1 MFPTTAM
8 NQHSKFS
15 PKAPIYKESSRPFE
29 PDTTLIEMISV
40 ENLTFETTFSNQSH
54 LVPEKSADLLAT
66 KEESS
71 RLINCQSVGQTQM
84 TPITSDQLDQ
94 IRSEEPIKIQSG
106 FKKNRRILSNKNR
119 AMLLNIKLFVRLL
132 QIILTILLIAISGF
146 LTAIIPTNALN
157 FLASS
162 TLSFSIILAIITAE
176 MNFKYRKLWFV
187 LFDMVV
193 VMLMIFITIKSY
205 QYHSLLRIEKINE
218 MERHNYSVK
227 NFELYLKNRNK
238 SDNFDDFSA
247 LINELKLKNID
258 QFMREKLQ
266 LVNNDKKDPILVPL
280 RLKRDDESDYEN
292 EYAAN
297 ETVSEHFL
305 DEILTN
311 PNANETSTKASSHDE
326 NYNREEE
333 YEEESAEDEDS
344 KDDENQEEID
354 LTTETNELNRDLEDI
369 LTNKYYQDDPGR
381 SFLERFIIME
391 RRVEKLILNLNIS
404 RIEMNAYKNDTI
416 PLLIQK
422 LYNSKYSTFLGQMID
437 LRNKTSQNVDH
448 LRHLL
453 LLVEDA
459 KNQNQMPIS
468 LIESIQITGSRV
480 KTMLINSIVISFA
493 VSVLY
498 LFIWGLNIP
507 LFDLVG

>member
-8 NQHSKFS
+8 NQHSKFR
-15 PKAPIYKESSRPFE
+15 PKAPIYKESSQPFE
-29 PDTTLIEMISV
+29 PDTTLIEMVSV
-40 ENLTFETTFSNQSH
+40 ENSTFESTLSNQSH

-66 KEESS
+66 GEEGS
-71 RLINCQSVGQTQM
+71 RLINYQSVGQTQM
-84 TPITSDQLDQ
+84 SAITSDQLDQ
-94 IRSEEPIKIQSG
+94 ILSEEPIKIQSG
-106 FKKNRRILSNKNR
+106 FRKNRRILSKKNR

-162 TLSFSIILAIITAE
+162 TLSFLIILAIITAE

-205 QYHSLLRIEKINE
+205 QYHSLLRIEKINA

-227 NFELYLKNRNK
+227 NFEFYLKNRNK
-238 SDNFDDFSA
+238 TDNFDDFSA
-247 LINELKLKNID
+247 LIDELKLKNID
-258 QFMREKLQ
+258 QFMKEKLQ
-266 LVNNDKKDPILVPL
+266 FVNNDKKDLILVPL
-280 RLKRDDESDYEN
+280 RLKRDETSN
-292 EYAAN
+292 EHLLN
-297 ETVSEHFL
+297 
-305 DEILTN
+305 EILRN
-311 PNANETSTKASSHDE
+311 PNANETSTETSNHDE
-326 NYNREEE
+326 TDNREEE
-333 YEEESAEDEDS
+333 YDEESDDGDEDSKDEES
-344 KDDENQEEID
+344 KDDENQEQEEIID
-354 LTTETNELNRDLEDI
+354 LTTESNETNLEDEDPI
-369 LTNKYYQDDPGR
+369 TSKYYQDDTVR
-381 SFLERFIIME
+381 SFVDNFIIME
-391 RRVEKLILNLNIS
+391 RRVVKLISKLNIS
-404 RIEMNAYKNDTI
+404 QIKINAYENETI

-422 LYNSKYSTFLGQMID
+422 LYNSKYSMFLGQMID
-437 LRNKTSQNVDH
+437 LRNKPSQNVDH

-453 LLVEDA
+453 LLIEDAA

-480 KTMLINSIVISFA
+480 KTMLINSIVISLA

-498 LFIWGLNIP
+498 LLIWGLNIP